1 MGEWT
6 TSCSFRRFLGNT
18 HPGANTFY
26 EEAEIRQCLGLVTV
40 LQPSL
45 HWRCSDRGI
54 EMQQVDLVGSLG
66 LVLLIT
72 ALTVLGYRINHVV

>member
-6 TSCSFRRFLGNT
+6 ASCSFRRLLGNIR
-18 HPGANTFY
+18 HGANTFY
-26 EEAEIRQCLGLVTV
+26 EEVEICSCLGLVTV
-40 LQPSL
+40 WQPSL
-45 HWRCSDRGI
+45 HWRGSDRGI
-54 EMQQVDLVGSLG
+54 EVQQVDLVGSLG

>member
-1 MGEWT
+1 MAEWT
-6 TSCSFRRFLGNT
+6 ASCSFRGLLGNIR
-18 HPGANTFY
+18 PGANTFY
-26 EEAEIRQCLGLVTV
+26 EAAGNRPCLGLVTV

-45 HWRCSDRGI
+45 HWRGSDRGI
-54 EMQQVDLVGSLG
+54 EVQQVDLVGSLG

>member
-6 TSCSFRRFLGNT
+6 ASCSFRGLLENIR
-18 HPGANTFY
+18 PGANTFY
-26 EEAEIRQCLGLVTV
+26 EEAEIRPCLGLVTV
-40 LQPSL
+40 WQPSL
-45 HWRCSDRGI
+45 HWRGSDRGI
-54 EMQQVDLVGSLG
+54 EVQQVDLVGSLG

>member
-6 TSCSFRRFLGNT
+6 ASCSFRGLLGNIR
-18 HPGANTFY
+18 HGAKTFY
-26 EEAEIRQCLGLVTV
+26 EEVEICSRLGLVTV
-40 LQPSL
+40 WQPSL
-45 HWRCSDRGI
+45 YWRGSDRGI
-54 EMQQVDLVGSLG
+54 EVQQVDLVGSLG